1 MIKEVVFSEEFNRA
15 FKRLKKRYHSL
26 PDDIKKLLKSLVE
39 NPVQGKELYNGLRK
53 IRLSITSKG
62 KGKRGGGRVII
73 QVSINATRLA
83 FIYIYDKSDIVNVSD
98 AFLDQVIVEVGNG
111 KFISMDLP
119 QTEA

>member
-1 MIKEVVFSEEFNRA
+1 M
-15 FKRLKKRYHSL
+15 